1 MPVHFVV
8 LSKFGLYLYLCRF
21 QGGSGEDAD
30 DDEVPAERVSPGSCW
45 PDG

>member
-8 LSKFGLYLYLCRF
+8 HSVWFQLGLYLYLCRF

-30 DDEVPAERVSPGSCW
+30 DDEVPAERVSPGSC
-45 PDG
+45 